1 MVLGEL
7 LLSVGI
13 KVKREFYSIPV
24 EGITEDSRKVNPGYL
39 FFAYKGTRLDGN
51 IFIGD
56 AVKKGA
62 VAVITDSKESLK
74 RWKSSVP
81 VFLVKEPRKAFSLL
95 SAKFYG
101 NPERELCLIGITG
114 TNGKTTTAFLTQ
126 SALLNLGES
135 AGYIGTL
142 GYRVGS
148 SELVPLE
155 RTTPPPSELFAI
167 LKDFV
172 RKGCKFAVIEV
183 SSHALELDRVF
194 GITFTSSA
202 FTNLTPEHLDFHKDI
217 YSYFLSKERLFFN
230 SESSLFNLDD
240 PWGITLFGLKGLF
253 KRALSYGSSP
263 FSDFRLL
270 SFKGGRL
277 NLSYLDSVYTVST
290 SLRGD
295 FNAYNI
301 ACSFALLVSLG
312 FPPHAVSSSFKG
324 VKVPGRF
331 EEVYKGVFVDYAH
344 TPDALEKLLKTASS
358 LCRGKLITVFG
369 CGGDRDKSKRAPMGK
384 IAYEYSDFVIITN
397 DNPRNEEPES
407 IISDILLGIPNLDKV
422 LVIPDRREAIF
433 KALSLKGEE
442 DLVVIAGKGHE
453 DYQIVKGRREHFSD
467 REVVSEFYKCKE
479 TGRNN

>member
-13 KVKREFYSIPV
+13 KVKREFYSLPV
-24 EGITEDSRKVNPGYL
+24 KGITEDSRRVNPGYL

-51 IFIGD
+51 LFIGE
-56 AVKKGA
+56 AVKRGA

-74 RWKSSVP
+74 RWGSFLP

-135 AGYIGTL
+135 AGYVGTL
-142 GYRVGS
+142 GYRIGS
-148 SELVPLE
+148 SKLVPLE
-155 RTTPPPSELFAI
+155 RTTPSPAELFAI

-172 RKGCKFAVIEV
+172 RKGCRFAVIEV
-183 SSHALELDRVF
+183 SSHALELERVF

-202 FTNLTPEHLDFHKDI
+202 FTNLTPEHLDFHKDT
-217 YSYFLSKERLFFN
+217 YSYFLSKEKLFFN

-240 PWGITLFGLKGLF
+240 SWGKALFGLRGLF
-253 KRALSYGSSP
+253 KRVLSYGSSP
-263 FSDFRLL
+263 FSDFRIL
-270 SFKGGRL
+270 SFKGGSL
-277 NLSYLDSVYTVST
+277 ILSYLNRVYTVPT
-290 SLRGD
+290 SLKGD
-295 FNAYNI
+295 FNAYNL

-312 FPPHAVSSSFKG
+312 FSPNAVSSSFRE

-331 EEVYKGVFVDYAH
+331 EEVHKGVFVDYAH
-344 TPDALEKLLKTASS
+344 TPDALEKLLKSASS
-358 LCRGKLITVFG
+358 FCRGRLITVFG

-384 IAYEYSDFVIITN
+384 IAYKYSDLVIITN

-407 IISDILLGIPNLDKV
+407 IISDILSGIPNLDKV
-422 LVIPDRREAIF
+422 SVIPDRREAIF

-479 TGRNN
+479 AGRNS

>member
-13 KVKREFYSIPV
+13 KVKREFYSLPV
-24 EGITEDSRKVNPGYL
+24 EGITEDSRRVNPGYL

-51 IFIGD
+51 LFIGE
-56 AVKKGA
+56 AVKRGA

-74 RWKSSVP
+74 RWGSSLP

-135 AGYIGTL
+135 AGYVGTL
-142 GYRVGS
+142 GYRIGS
-148 SELVPLE
+148 SKLVPLE
-155 RTTPPPSELFAI
+155 RTTPSPAELFAI

-172 RKGCKFAVIEV
+172 RKGCRFAVIEV
-183 SSHALELDRVF
+183 SSHALELERVF

-202 FTNLTPEHLDFHKDI
+202 FTNLTPEHLDFHKDT
-217 YSYFLSKERLFFN
+217 YSYFLSKEKLFFN

-240 PWGITLFGLKGLF
+240 SWGKALFGLRGLF
-253 KRALSYGSSP
+253 KRVLSYGSSP
-263 FSDFRLL
+263 FSDFRIL
-270 SFKGGRL
+270 SFKGGSL
-277 NLSYLDSVYTVST
+277 ILSYLNRVYTVPT
-290 SLRGD
+290 SLKGD
-295 FNAYNI
+295 FNAYNL

-312 FPPHAVSSSFKG
+312 FSPNAVSSSFRE

-331 EEVYKGVFVDYAH
+331 EEVHKGVFVDYAH
-344 TPDALEKLLKTASS
+344 TPDALEKLLKSASS
-358 LCRGKLITVFG
+358 FCRGRLITVFG

-384 IAYEYSDFVIITN
+384 IAYKYSDLVIITN

-407 IISDILLGIPNLDKV
+407 IISDILSGIPNLDKV
-422 LVIPDRREAIF
+422 SVIPDRREAIF

-479 TGRNN
+479 AGRNS